1 MTGATGTGRRGLTRP
16 VVFTGIALGT
26 FVTVTA
32 YTEGF
37 RPPVSGLAALL
48 AGFLTWLLLAV
59 LAVTGIEAL
68 RRHHRAIGRHGWRYG
83 KRGARGL
90 RRGAAT
96 VARGAAARSRPWRT
110 RLTAAAQAR
119 WAARGVPAA
128 AEPEDPT
135 GGAPGDACPRCGWPL
150 PADGTC
156 PACQASREAGQPDQ
170 GAGPAYSWGPADS
183 PSGWPADDPET
194 AHRWARHM
202 STGGGKPQV
211 VTEYPPGGG
220 PGQTAATYLNGKPAP
235 DHTDTDGG
243 TASMKNS
250 HIDPSAGP
258 GAPPPG
264 PAAAC
269 PPRGGRSSPWPPT
282 SSPKTTPP
290 SWSG

>member
-170 GAGPAYSWGPADS
+170 GARPRLLMGSRRQPV
-183 PSGWPADDPET
+183 
-194 AHRWARHM
+194 RLAR
-202 STGGGKPQV
+202 G
-211 VTEYPPGGG
+211 
-220 PGQTAATYLNGKPAP
+220 
-235 DHTDTDGG
+235 
-243 TASMKNS
+243 
-250 HIDPSAGP
+250 
-258 GAPPPG
+258 
-264 PAAAC
+264 
-269 PPRGGRSSPWPPT
+269 
-282 SSPKTTPP
+282 
-290 SWSG
+290 